1 MHVGARIK
9 IYFDG
14 GCRPNP
20 GTMEIAVVVRGV
32 AHIDRDVGSGTGMDA
47 EWLALIAAVRMAQS
61 LGGRDYILLGDAVAV
76 INQATGRAKCSDA
89 NAAHLAAFR
98 ALTGTDGFPRIRY
111 IKRAQN
117 LAGIALAR
125 GHAR

>member
-1 MHVGARIK
+1 MAARIK

-20 GTMEIAVVVRGV
+20 GAMEIAVVVRGV
-32 AHIDRDVGSGTGMDA
+32 AHIEHGIGHGTGMDA
-47 EWLALIAAVRMAQS
+47 EWLALIAALRIGQS
-61 LGGRDYILLGDAVAV
+61 LGVVDYVLLGDAAAV
-76 INQATGRAKCSDA
+76 IHQATGQAKCRGG
-89 NAAHLAAFR
+89 NAVHLAAFHEL
-98 ALTGTDGFPRIRY
+98 AGAGVLPRIRY
-111 IKRAQN
+111 IKRTQN

>member
-1 MHVGARIK
+1 MAARVK

-20 GTMEIAVVVRGV
+20 GVMEIAVVVRGV
-32 AHIDRDVGSGTGMDA
+32 AHVTRDMGHGTGMDA
-47 EWLALIAAVRMAQS
+47 EWLALIAALRIART
-61 LGGRDYILLGDAVAV
+61 LGAADYVLLGDAAAV
-76 INQATGRAKCSDA
+76 INQATGRAKCRGGS
-89 NAAHLAAFR
+89 AAHLATFL
-98 ALTGTDGFPRIRY
+98 ALTGTDPLPCIRY
-111 IKRAQN
+111 VKRAQN